1 VSVALRTYLRY
12 LVPLTLLSALALS
25 PLVYLALAVDTPKDA
40 AQARGLV
47 MLAWTAGATAW
58 IGQLLL
64 VAGAAPAARGLVAG
78 AALSQRRAFTRGAV
92 AMVRALV
99 PCLLAAAAVV
109 VGALALVVP
118 ALVLVTLLALTGASP
133 ETNPPLPLSRLRDSI
148 AAVRAHVTPVAATV
162 AAIAF
167 FDVALVLVAKRFSAP
182 LMGKKPTATELA
194 AYRHLIDIVV
204 AGLVLA
210 SPLAAATLASLRA
223 TRDDHIT

>member
-25 PLVYLALAVDTPKDA
+25 PLVYIALAVDTPRDA
-40 AQARGLV
+40 AQARGIV

-78 AALSQRRAFTRGAV
+78 AALSQRHAFARGAV
-92 AMVRALV
+92 AMLRALV

-133 ETNPPLPLSRLRDSI
+133 ETNPPLSRLRDSI

-167 FDVALVLVAKRFSAP
+167 FDVALVLVARRFSAP
-182 LMGKKPTATELA
+182 LMGKKPTVTELA